1 MTKKQTG
8 TAAALIG
15 FAFLAGVAIV
25 GCEKD
30 TTTTVPVPV
39 AGEPG
44 PPGAPGAPGA
54 PAVAPQTSEKTSESS
69 TTTDS
74 SNPGGSTTTTDKT
87 TTQKSN

>member
-15 FAFLAGVAIV
+15 FAFLAGIAVV